1 MYKIIACDL
10 DETLLSTADRKVS
23 AKNVAAVKAARSCG
37 VKFVVATGR
46 GFPSVSGTLDELGLL
61 DLPNEHVI
69 SFNGGAI
76 TENRGNRLIHCVEMP
91 FATVEKLFKRA
102 LAYDVGIHVYTLDK
116 VYGYRFTENERD
128 YLAGR
133 MAVDECDELD
143 INFLRGQRLIKIL
156 FVNPNQDYLRR
167 IEREL
172 ADITADVTVSFSSNR
187 YIEFSPHGVDKGTG
201 LIKLAEILNV
211 KPEETIAIGDNF
223 NDLSM
228 IRAAGLGVGV
238 ANCVDGIKQDCN
250 YITAATCDEGAV
262 AEVIN
267 KFITEEFK

>member
-10 DETLLSTADRKVS
+10 DETLLTTTDRKVS
-23 AKNVAAVKAARSCG
+23 AKNVVAVKAARERG

-46 GFPSVSGTLDELGLL
+46 GFPSVSGTLAELGLR
-61 DLPNEHVI
+61 DLPNEYVI

-76 TENRGNRLIHCVEMP
+76 TENRGNRLLHCVDMP
-91 FATVEKLFKRA
+91 FKTVEKLFKRA
-102 LAYDVGIHVYTLDK
+102 LAYDVGIHIYTLDT
-116 VYGYRFTENERD
+116 VYGYRFTDNERA

-133 MAVDECDELD
+133 MTVVERDELAID
-143 INFLRGQRLIKIL
+143 FLRGQRLIKIL

-187 YIEFSPHGVDKGTG
+187 YIEFSPQGVDKGAG
-201 LIKLAEILNV
+201 LLKLAEILNV